1 MLASWLVG
9 ARLKSKF
16 RQYSQLPTNYGLSGK
31 DVAEKMLYENGLTDV
46 SVVSVPGELSDHYNP
61 QDKTINLSPDV
72 YHGRHISA
80 AAVAAHEC
88 GHAIQH
94 AHAYSWLQMRSAL
107 VPLVSFSSR
116 WVQWI
121 LLAGILLI
129 QTFPQLLLAGIVM
142 FALTTLF
149 SFITLP
155 VEIDASRRATAWLD
169 GSGITTTATLPKAEE
184 ALRLAA
190 YTYVI
195 AALAS
200 LATLM
205 YYIMIFMGRRD

>member
-1 MLASWLVG
+1 MLASWAVG

-16 RQYSQLPTNYGLSGK
+16 RQYSTIPVNYGYSGK
-31 DVAEKMLYENGLTDV
+31 EVAEKMLHDHGITDV
-46 SVVSVPGELSDHYNP
+46 TVLSVDGELTDHYNP
-61 QDKTINLSPDV
+61 DKRTVNLSPDV
-72 YHGRHISA
+72 YHGHSIA
-80 AAVAAHEC
+80 AAAIAAHEC
-88 GHAIQH
+88 GHAVQH
-94 AHAYSWLQMRSAL
+94 AQAYSWLQMRSAL
-107 VPLVSFSSR
+107 VPAVSFSSR
-116 WVQWI
+116 WVQWV
-121 LLAGILLI
+121 LLAGILLVN
-129 QTFPQLLLAGIVM
+129 TFPQLLLAGIIL
-142 FALTTLF
+142 FAVTTLF

-169 GSGITTTATLPKAEE
+169 GSGVASQATLPKANE

-205 YYIMIFMGRRD
+205 YYIMIFMRSRD